1 MVLVIAMH
9 RASDHYNETAA
20 GGPVTI
26 ALAARVLLLRNDE
39 RAFRRTANRTPFQDR
54 ASRR

>member
-1 MVLVIAMH
+1 MKQ
-9 RASDHYNETAA
+9 RR

-39 RAFRRTANRTPFQDR
+39 RAFRRTANRTPFHDHT
-54 ASRR
+54 SRR